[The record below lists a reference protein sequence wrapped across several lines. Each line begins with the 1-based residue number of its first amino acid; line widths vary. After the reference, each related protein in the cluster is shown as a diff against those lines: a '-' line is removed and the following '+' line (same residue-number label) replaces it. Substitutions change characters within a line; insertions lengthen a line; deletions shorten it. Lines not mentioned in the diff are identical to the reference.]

1 MTHIVTYK
9 FIFNLKIPFYDDAD
23 VFMFIIIG
31 GVGVSILRTQ

>member
-23 VFMFIIIG
+23 VFIIIG